1 VAWVELGAEM
11 KKWIGAAVAAVA
23 MLVLVAP
30 PAGAGLDA
38 APLTVRKVPV
48 GPVPAGTQ
56 FVVTI
61 SCDKPIISTGNG
73 SVSSTQLVFDAQ
85 GNPVGPDT
93 VEFSD
98 FGTCTVTETQTGG
111 AASVIYECEGSF
123 TPGGLG
129 SNGGGARFGLGNGP
143 PREVCETSGP
153 QSEPITMHIV
163 SPAQDATVTI
173 TNTFEAV
180 PAPPPPPEPVP
191 AEAVT
196 APARFTG

>member
-1 VAWVELGAEM
+1 VRKVLGVMVVASA
-11 KKWIGAAVAAVA
+11 
-23 MLVLVAP
+23 LVALTAL

-61 SCDKPIISTGNG
+61 ACAEPIISTDNG

-111 AASVIYECEGSF
+111 AASVVYECEGSF

-129 SNGGGARFGLGNGP
+129 SEGGGGRFGLRNGP
-143 PREVCETSGP
+143 PRRVCETSGP

-163 SPAQDATVTI
+163 SPAQNATVTV
-173 TNTFEAV
+173 TNTFVAQ
-180 PAPPPPPEPVP
+180 PPPEP
-191 AEAVT
+191 AAAVED
-196 APARFTG
+196 APRFTG